1 MAQHSDSSLSEKT
14 PNNIFAKTLDEFKV
28 ACWAFFH
35 TQGFWK
41 YFLIAFSLYLL
52 GIMSIIRADVYYI
65 DDLNR
70 SIIGY
75 KEWDNFSRYISYY
88 LSTFMHMDTILADV
102 SPLTQLVAIAFLS
115 FASLILVWSVREV
128 IWKNEDSQWESDEQP
143 NKKRLTT
150 LAIIASLPIGLSPYF
165 LEELSFKYDSPY
177 MALSVLFS
185 VIPFIFIHHIR
196 AYIPVAI
203 LSSLGMCM
211 TYQASSGIE
220 VILVIFFGFLMLNQT
235 NAGVKKAVIFVSV
248 SLLNYL
254 IALGIF
260 KFFIMHPYA
269 HEQAGTSMFS
279 LANMPSGVLNNMQM
293 YLGYLWNDFD
303 WTGIKICFF
312 ALMLFFLISV
322 TYQSKIDKLLAF
334 VLGAIVLAIGIMLSY
349 GVYLVLVEPLQRPR
363 AFIGIGVW
371 SAALAIYV
379 VSAWRGWAYK
389 QEDQQRTNSSN
400 IVTRSFT
407 ARLFFVTSAVVVGFF
422 SWSLVVF
429 ANAYGNALSQQ
440 DKYQNFRFTILL
452 DDLVSVM
459 PKQKSYKDYT
469 FRIKGWV
476 TSSPVLEN
484 SSKHNPLMKR
494 LVKITDGK
502 YWVRTAMKHY
512 GWGDVPEEQ
521 PNVLVDSEDFNKLA
535 ENPKCIPE
543 TAGKL
548 KKRIDN
554 IFHLIEVYPE
564 CTIIEFKGKEKYPHK
579 FEEELMNTEKEEVI
593 ETEEDT
599 KTEQNKPTTPS
610 SKPNAKKDI

>member
-1 MAQHSDSSLSEKT
+1 MPPKSRD
-14 PNNIFAKTLDEFKV
+14 NIFVKTLEEFKA

-41 YFLIAFSLYLL
+41 YFLIAFGIYLL
-52 GIMSIIRADVYYI
+52 GIFSLIRADVYYI

-115 FASLILVWSVREV
+115 FASLILVWSIREV
-128 IWKNEDSQWESDEQP
+128 IWKNEESQWESTEQP
-143 NKKRLTT
+143 YKKRLTT
-150 LAIIASLPIGLSPYF
+150 LAIIASIPIGLSPYF

-185 VIPFIFIHHIR
+185 VLPFVFIHHIR

-211 TYQASSGIE
+211 TYQASSGVEI
-220 VILVIFFGFLMLNQT
+220 ILVLFFGFLMFNQT
-235 NAGVKKAVIFVSV
+235 NAGIKKTLTFIGVSF
-248 SLLNYL
+248 LTYAT
-254 IALGIF
+254 ALGIF
-260 KFFIMHPYA
+260 KVFIMHPFA
-269 HEQAGTSMFS
+269 HTQAGTSTFPLS
-279 LANMPSGVLNNMQM
+279 ELPSGFISNMQM
-293 YLGYLWNDFD
+293 YLGYLWSDFD
-303 WTGIKICFF
+303 WTGVKICFF
-312 ALMLFFLISV
+312 ALMGVFLLSIV
-322 TYQSKIDKLLAF
+322 YQSKRSKILALL
-334 VLGAIVLAIGIMLSY
+334 LGALVLSLGIMLSY
-349 GVYLVLVEPLQRPR
+349 GVYLVLAEPLQRPR

-371 SAALAIYV
+371 AAAMAVYV

-389 QEDQQRTNSSN
+389 QEDTRQTNSNTLVSRPFYA
-400 IVTRSFT
+400 RSF
-407 ARLFFVTSAVVVGFF
+407 FVISAVVVGFF
-422 SWSLVVF
+422 SWSLIVF

-440 DKYQNFRFTILL
+440 DKYQAFRLTILL
-452 DDLVSVM
+452 QDLVNVM

-469 FRIKGWV
+469 FRIKGWI
-476 TSSPVLEN
+476 TASPVLEN

-521 PNVLVDSEDFNKLA
+521 PEVVVDAEDFDKLA
-535 ENPKCIPE
+535 ENPKCNPA
-543 TAGKL
+543 TAGRL
-548 KKRIDN
+548 KARVDN

-564 CTIIEFKGKEKYPHK
+564 CTIIEFKGKDKYPHA
-579 FEEELMNTEKEEVI
+579 FEEELLRQEEEKLKEEKMQ
-593 ETEEDT
+593 EEKMKKEQSQKKLQERAAT
-599 KTEQNKPTTPS
+599 KPQNK
-610 SKPNAKKDI
+610 AQQ

>member
-1 MAQHSDSSLSEKT
+1 MAYKR
-14 PNNIFAKTLDEFKV
+14 NIITQAFREFKT
-28 ACWAFFH
+28 ASWAFFH

-41 YFLIAFSLYLL
+41 YFLIAFGLYLL
-52 GIMSIIRADVYYI
+52 GIFSLIRADVYYI

-115 FASLILVWSVREV
+115 FASLILVWSIREI
-128 IWKNEDSQWESDEQP
+128 IWKNEHSGWEASEEP
-143 NKKRLTT
+143 YKKRLTA
-150 LAIIASLPIGLSPYF
+150 LAIIASIPIGLSPYF

-185 VIPFIFIHHIR
+185 VLPFIFIHHIR
-196 AYIPVAI
+196 AYIPVSI

-220 VILVIFFGFLMLNQT
+220 IILVLFFGFLMWNQT
-235 NAGVKKAVIFVSV
+235 NAGVKKTLTFISV
-248 SLLNYL
+248 SFLNYA

-260 KFFIMHPYA
+260 KVFIMHPFA
-269 HEQAGTSMFS
+269 HAQAGTSTFPLS
-279 LANMPSGVLNNMQM
+279 ELPSGFISNMQM

-303 WTGIKICFF
+303 WTGVKICFF
-312 ALMLFFLISV
+312 ALMGVFLLSIA
-322 TYQSKIDKLLAF
+322 YQSKRNKILALL
-334 VLGAIVLAIGIMLSY
+334 LGAVVLACGIMLSY
-349 GVYLVLVEPLQRPR
+349 GVYLVLTEPLQRPR

-371 SAALAIYV
+371 SAAMAIYV

-389 QEDQQRTNSSN
+389 QEDTRQTNSNALVSRPFYA
-400 IVTRSFT
+400 RSF
-407 ARLFFVTSAVVVGFF
+407 FVASAVVVGFF
-422 SWSLVVF
+422 SWSLIVF
-429 ANAYGNALSQQ
+429 ANAYGNALAQQ
-440 DKYQNFRFTILL
+440 DKYQNFRLTILL
-452 DDLVSVM
+452 QDLVNVM

-469 FRIKGWV
+469 FRIKGWI
-476 TSSPVLEN
+476 TASPVLEN

-521 PNVLVDSEDFNKLA
+521 PEVVVDAEDFAKLA
-535 ENPKCIPE
+535 ENPKCNPA
-543 TAGKL
+543 TAGRL
-548 KKRIDN
+548 KARVDN

-564 CTIIEFKGKEKYPHK
+564 CTIIELKGKDKYPHA
-579 FEEELMNTEKEEVI
+579 FEEELMQQEEEKMKEEKMG
-593 ETEEDT
+593 EE
-599 KTEQNKPTTPS
+599 KMGEEKSQVPARE
-610 SKPNAKKDI
+610 SKRAKV

>member
-1 MAQHSDSSLSEKT
+1 MAHKR
-14 PNNIFAKTLDEFKV
+14 NIITQAFREFKI
-28 ACWAFFH
+28 ASWAFFH

-41 YFLIAFSLYLL
+41 YFLIAFGLYLL
-52 GIMSIIRADVYYI
+52 GIFSLIRADVYYI

-115 FASLILVWSVREV
+115 FASLILVWSIREI
-128 IWKNEDSQWESDEQP
+128 IWKNERSRWEASEEP
-143 NKKRLTT
+143 YKKRLTT
-150 LAIIASLPIGLSPYF
+150 LAVIASLPIGLSPYF

-185 VIPFIFIHHIR
+185 VMPYVFIHHIR
-196 AYIPVAI
+196 AYIPVSI
-203 LSSLGMCM
+203 LASLGMCM

-220 VILVIFFGFLMLNQT
+220 IILTIFFGFLMWNQT
-235 NAGVKKAVIFVSV
+235 NAGLKKTFTFMGVSF
-248 SLLNYL
+248 LNYA

-260 KFFIMHPYA
+260 KVFIMHPFA
-269 HEQAGTSMFS
+269 HSQAGTSS
-279 LANMPSGVLNNMQM
+279 YPLSELPSGFISNMQM
-293 YLGYLWNDFD
+293 YLGYLWSDFD
-303 WTGIKICFF
+303 WTGVKICFF
-312 ALMLFFLISV
+312 ALMGVFLLSIA
-322 TYQSKIDKLLAF
+322 YQSKRNKILALL
-334 VLGAIVLAIGIMLSY
+334 LGAVVLACGIMLSY
-349 GVYLVLVEPLQRPR
+349 GVYLVLTEPLQRPR

-371 SAALAIYV
+371 SAAMAIYV

-389 QEDQQRTNSSN
+389 QEDTRQTNSHALVSR
-400 IVTRSFT
+400 TLP
-407 ARLFFVTSAVVVGFF
+407 ARYFYVFSAVVVGFF
-422 SWSLVVF
+422 SWSLIVF

-440 DKYQNFRFTILL
+440 DKYQNFRLTILL
-452 DDLVSVM
+452 QDLVNVM

-469 FRIKGWV
+469 FRIKGWI
-476 TSSPVLEN
+476 TASPVLEN

-521 PNVLVDSEDFNKLA
+521 PEVVVDAEDFAKLA
-535 ENPKCIPE
+535 ENPKCNPA
-543 TAGKL
+543 TAGRL
-548 KKRIDN
+548 KARVDN

-564 CTIIEFKGKEKYPHK
+564 CTIIELKGKDKYPHA
-579 FEEELMNTEKEEVI
+579 FEEELMQQERAKDTAYNEALDKEVRENDARI
-593 ETEEDT
+593 QP
-599 KTEQNKPTTPS
+599 KRS
-610 SKPNAKKDI
+610 

>member
-1 MAQHSDSSLSEKT
+1 MAHKR
-14 PNNIFAKTLDEFKV
+14 NIITQAFREFKI
-28 ACWAFFH
+28 ASWAFFH

-41 YFLIAFSLYLL
+41 YFLIAFGLYLL
-52 GIMSIIRADVYYI
+52 GIFSLIRADVYYI

-115 FASLILVWSVREV
+115 FASLILVWSIREI
-128 IWKNEDSQWESDEQP
+128 IWKNERSRWEASEEP
-143 NKKRLTT
+143 YKKRLTT
-150 LAIIASLPIGLSPYF
+150 LAVIASLPIGLSPYF

-185 VIPFIFIHHIR
+185 VMPYVFIHHIR
-196 AYIPVAI
+196 AYIPVSI
-203 LSSLGMCM
+203 LASLGMCM

-220 VILVIFFGFLMLNQT
+220 IILTIFFGFLMWNQT
-235 NAGVKKAVIFVSV
+235 NAGLKKTFTFMGVSF
-248 SLLNYL
+248 LNYA

-260 KFFIMHPYA
+260 KVFIMHPFA
-269 HEQAGTSMFS
+269 HSQAGTSS
-279 LANMPSGVLNNMQM
+279 YPLSELPSGFISNMQM
-293 YLGYLWNDFD
+293 YLGYLWSDFD
-303 WTGIKICFF
+303 WTGVKICFF
-312 ALMLFFLISV
+312 ALMGVFLLSIA
-322 TYQSKIDKLLAF
+322 YQSKRNKILALL
-334 VLGAIVLAIGIMLSY
+334 LGAVVLACGIMLSY
-349 GVYLVLVEPLQRPR
+349 GVYLVLTEPLQRPR

-371 SAALAIYV
+371 SAAMAIYV

-389 QEDQQRTNSSN
+389 QEDTRQTNSNALVSR
-400 IVTRSFT
+400 TLP
-407 ARLFFVTSAVVVGFF
+407 ARYFYVFSAVVVGFF

-440 DKYQNFRFTILL
+440 DKYQNFRLTILL
-452 DDLVSVM
+452 QDLVNVM

-469 FRIKGWV
+469 FRIKGWI
-476 TSSPVLEN
+476 TASPVLEN

-521 PNVLVDSEDFNKLA
+521 PQVVVDAEDFEKLA
-535 ENPKCIPE
+535 ENPKCNPA
-543 TAGKL
+543 TAGRL
-548 KKRIDN
+548 KARVDN

-564 CTIIEFKGKEKYPHK
+564 CTIIELKGKDKYPHA
-579 FEEELMNTEKEEVI
+579 FEEELMRQEEEKMREE
-593 ETEEDT
+593 
-599 KTEQNKPTTPS
+599 KPQAREL
-610 SKPNAKKDI
+610 KRAKV

>member
-1 MAQHSDSSLSEKT
+1 MPPKSKDNL
-14 PNNIFAKTLDEFKV
+14 FVKTLEEFKA

-41 YFLIAFSLYLL
+41 YFLIAFGLYLL
-52 GIMSIIRADVYYI
+52 GIISLIRADVYYI

-88 LSTFMHMDTILADV
+88 LSTFMHMDTVLADV
-102 SPLTQLVAIAFLS
+102 SPLTQFVAIGFLS
-115 FASLILVWSVREV
+115 FASLILVWSIREV
-128 IWKNEDSQWESDEQP
+128 IWKNEESQWDSAEQP
-143 NKKRLTT
+143 YKKRLTA
-150 LAIIASLPIGLSPYF
+150 LAIIASIPIGLSPYF

-185 VIPFIFIHHIR
+185 VLPFVFIHHIR

-211 TYQASSGIE
+211 TYQASSGVEI
-220 VILVIFFGFLMLNQT
+220 ILVLFFGFLMFNQT
-235 NAGVKKAVIFVSV
+235 NAGVKKTLIFIGVSF
-248 SLLNYL
+248 LTYAT
-254 IALGIF
+254 ALGIF
-260 KFFIMHPYA
+260 KVFIMHPFA
-269 HEQAGTSMFS
+269 HDQAGTSTFPLS
-279 LANMPSGVLNNMQM
+279 ELPSGVLSNMQM
-293 YLGYLWNDFD
+293 YLGYLWSDFD

-312 ALMLFFLISV
+312 ALMGMFLLSII
-322 TYQSKIDKLLAF
+322 YQSKRSKILALLLG
-334 VLGAIVLAIGIMLSY
+334 VLLLSLGIMLSY
-349 GVYLVLVEPLQRPR
+349 GVYLVLAEPLQRPR

-371 SAALAIYV
+371 SAAMAVYV

-389 QEDQQRTNSSN
+389 QEDTRQTNSNALVSRPFYA
-400 IVTRSFT
+400 RSF
-407 ARLFFVTSAVVVGFF
+407 FVASAVVVGFF
-422 SWSLVVF
+422 SWSLIVF

-440 DKYQNFRFTILL
+440 DKYQNFRLTILL
-452 DDLVSVM
+452 QDLVNVM

-469 FRIKGWV
+469 FRIKGWI
-476 TSSPVLEN
+476 TASPVLEN

-521 PNVLVDSEDFNKLA
+521 PQVVVDAEDFEKLA
-535 ENPKCIPE
+535 ENPKCNPA
-543 TAGKL
+543 TAGRL
-548 KKRIDN
+548 KARVDN

-564 CTIIEFKGKEKYPHK
+564 CTIIEFKGKDKYPHA
-579 FEEELMNTEKEEVI
+579 FEEELMRQEGEKMKEEKMR
-593 ETEEDT
+593 EEQEKLQAQESA
-599 KTEQNKPTTPS
+599 KTSAQK
-610 SKPNAKKDI
+610 SKI